1 MKSVFIFLFYF
12 LSIIAVSGFA
22 AFLMYH
28 QIEGWGWLVFIDVL
42 LACRTVQTSDKY
54 QSEG

>member
-28 QIEGWGWLVFIDVL
+28 RIEGWGWLVFIDVL
-42 LACRTVQTSDKY
+42 LACRTVQTSDKS

>member
-12 LSIIAVSGFA
+12 LSIITVSGFA

-28 QIEGWGWLVFIDVL
+28 RIEGWGWLVFIDVL
-42 LACRTVQTSDKY
+42 LVSMTIRTADKP

>member
-12 LSIIAVSGFA
+12 LSIISVSGFA
-22 AFLMYH
+22 TFLMYH

-42 LACRTVQTSDKY
+42 LVSMTIKTSDKS